1 MEDQTRQLI
10 CVVDDERTNALM
22 LTMMLEPDFDVCVAH
37 TGMDAIDM
45 VRKRK
50 PDLVLLDI
58 VLPDVNGYEVCARLK
73 EDPVTSDIPVI
84 FVTGLEDSEH
94 EKKGLDVGAADYVS
108 KPVSAPVVKARISR
122 VLQINLYIEFL
133 EQLVSVRDAKIDS
146 LQDKA
151 RELLDQQFVS

>member
-1 MEDQTRQLI
+1 MRKRIGGINGRSNETTDL
-10 CVVDDERTNALM
+10 CM

-94 EKKGLDVGAADYVS
+94 EKKGLEVGAADYVS

-146 LQDKA
+146 LQDTA